1 MSVFDVRT
9 LSRGFTR
16 MFTNPQLWLTVFVAI
31 AIFVSF
37 IYIANRFSGIAEDAQ
52 NRLVNV
58 RVGSLQDAF
67 APLSAL
73 YMSDPDV
80 LSGYMQDMADANPT
94 IVEFL
99 AVQRQGDAWIIT
111 SALDYRQRNTN
122 LVGYDFVLSLAVA
135 DTSQSFTVEEVI
147 GNERYFRT
155 ARAIVSREGETLGVL
170 LTRQTLS
177 EADRQIASN
186 IAWSFLILFGILIL
200 LLILFFHHARIID
213 YTELYRRLK
222 EVDQLKDDFVSM
234 VSHELRSPLTIIRG
248 YVAELKEG
256 GMTSSRGTELLQKI
270 DDAANAQN
278 LLIADILDVAKIE
291 QGRLEYEIRDFDPEK
306 VIRDVVQGLTPSASQ
321 KGISI
326 AVDIASQI
334 YIRADE
340 NRLRQVVTNFVSNAV
355 KYSDTGHIS
364 ISGTSNGKH
373 FILRVSDTGIGMSAE
388 DVQKLFSKFYRVAGD
403 RVRSEVGT
411 GLGLW
416 ITKQI
421 VEAMGGTVSVESIQG
436 VGSHFIVTLPLA
448 SSKAP

>member
-1 MSVFDVRT
+1 MSMFDTRT
-9 LSRGFTR
+9 ISRGISR
-16 MFTNPQLWLTVFVAI
+16 MFSSPQLWLTVFVAI

-37 IYIANRFSGIAEDAQ
+37 VYVANLFSGIAEDAQ
-52 NRLVNV
+52 DRLVNV

-73 YMSDPDV
+73 YVSEPDV
-80 LSGYMQDMADANPT
+80 LSAYMQDMANANPT

-99 AVQRQGDAWIIT
+99 AVQRLNDAWIIT
-111 SALDYRQRNTN
+111 SALDQRQRNTN
-122 LVGYDFVLSLAVA
+122 LVGYDFVLSLALA

-155 ARAIVSREGETLGVL
+155 ARAIVTRGGETLGVL

-177 EADRQIASN
+177 EADRQIAAN
-186 IAWSFLILFGILIL
+186 IAWSFLILFGILLL
-200 LLILFFHHARIID
+200 LLILFFHHARIVD

-222 EVDQLKDDFVSM
+222 EVDQLKDDFVGM

-248 YVAELKEG
+248 YVAELKDG
-256 GMTSSRGTELLQKI
+256 GVASQRAPDLLQKI
-270 DDAANAQN
+270 DEAANAQN

-291 QGRLEYEIRDFDPEK
+291 QGRLEYEIRDFDPEA
-306 VIRDVVQGLTPSASQ
+306 VIRSVALGLTPAATAKGLRVSVDVAS
-321 KGISI
+321 GIS
-326 AVDIASQI
+326 
-334 YIRADE
+334 IRADE
-340 NRLRQVVTNFVSNAV
+340 NRLRQVVTNFVSNAI
-355 KYSDTGHIS
+355 KYSDNGQIS
-364 ISGTSNGKH
+364 ISGISDGNR

-388 DVQKLFSKFYRVAGD
+388 DVKKLFGKFYRVLGD

-436 VGSHFIVTLPLA
+436 VGSHFIVVLPLSA
-448 SSKAP
+448 KKVP

>member
-1 MSVFDVRT
+1 
-9 LSRGFTR
+9 
-16 MFTNPQLWLTVFVAI
+16 MFSSPQLWLTVFVAI

-37 IYIANRFSGIAEDAQ
+37 VYVANRFSGIAEDAQ
-52 NRLVNV
+52 DRLVNV

-73 YMSDPDV
+73 YVSEPDV
-80 LSGYMQDMADANPT
+80 LSAYMQDMANANPT

-99 AVQRQGDAWIIT
+99 AVQRLNDAWIIT
-111 SALDYRQRNTN
+111 SALDQRQRNTN
-122 LVGYDFVLSLAVA
+122 LVGYDFVLSLALA

-155 ARAIVSREGETLGVL
+155 ARAIVARGGETLGVL

-177 EADRQIASN
+177 EADRQIAAN
-186 IAWSFLILFGILIL
+186 IAWSFLILFGILLL
-200 LLILFFHHARIID
+200 LLILFFHHARIVD

-222 EVDQLKDDFVSM
+222 EVDQLKDDFVGM

-248 YVAELKEG
+248 YVAELKDG
-256 GMTSSRGTELLQKI
+256 GVASQRAPDLLQKI
-270 DDAANAQN
+270 DEAANAQN

-291 QGRLEYEIRDFDPEK
+291 QGRLEYEIRDFDPEA
-306 VIRDVVQGLTPSASQ
+306 VIRSVALGLTPAATAKGLRVSVDVAS
-321 KGISI
+321 GIS
-326 AVDIASQI
+326 
-334 YIRADE
+334 IRADE
-340 NRLRQVVTNFVSNAV
+340 NRLRQVVTNFVSNAI
-355 KYSDTGHIS
+355 KYSDNGQIS
-364 ISGTSNGKH
+364 ISGISDGNR

-388 DVQKLFSKFYRVAGD
+388 DVKKLFGKFYRVAGD

-436 VGSHFIVTLPLA
+436 VGSHFIVVLPLSA
-448 SSKAP
+448 KKVP